1 MNGHIPVLAR
11 AVLDGLRIREDGTYV
26 DGTVGGGGH
35 ASLIAEMLT
44 GGRLIAMDRDPES
57 VARAQ
62 ARLARFPGVTLL
74 HRNYGELAQVLREL
88 GIGLVDGVLIDA
100 GLSSIQ
106 LDDPRRGFTFQEE
119 GPLDMRMDTSQGLT
133 AAQYLSHV
141 REDELAE
148 TLRSYGDVGPARRIA
163 RAIVKRSKS
172 GAMKTTGDLAGAV
185 SEALDFVHGM
195 PEETRTV
202 FQAVRIAV
210 NEEYS
215 WLEAG
220 LRQAIAA
227 LAPGGRLAVIA
238 FHSGEDRIAKRVL
251 QDVSRPK
258 EIRWPDGRVR
268 ERLAPVARVL
278 TPKPVQPD
286 AEEIRFNPR
295 AHSARLRIG
304 ERLEG

>member
-11 AVLDGLRIREDGTYV
+11 AVLDGLRIREGGTYV

-35 ASLIAEMLT
+35 ASLIAEALT

-74 HRNYGELAQVLREL
+74 HRNYGELAEVLREL
-88 GIGLVDGVLIDA
+88 GIGFVDGILIDA

-172 GAMKTTGDLAGAV
+172 GAMKTTRDLADAV
-185 SEALDFVHGM
+185 SESLDFVHGM

-210 NEEYS
+210 NEEYN

-220 LRQAIAA
+220 LRQALDV

-251 QDVSRPK
+251 QDVSRTK
-258 EIRWPDGRVR
+258 EILWPDGRVR
-268 ERLAPVARVL
+268 ERLAPVVRVL
-278 TPKPVQPD
+278 TPKPVQAD

-295 AHSARLRIG
+295 AHSARLRVA